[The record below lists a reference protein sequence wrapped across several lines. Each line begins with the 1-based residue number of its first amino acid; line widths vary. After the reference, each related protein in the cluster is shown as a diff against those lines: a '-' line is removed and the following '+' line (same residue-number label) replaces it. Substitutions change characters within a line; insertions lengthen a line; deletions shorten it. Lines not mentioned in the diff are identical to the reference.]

1 MGAARSNYYV
11 VSDQKNQQ
19 SKLPGYT
26 TYDAS
31 VVWRTEKVMAL
42 FAIKNLTGKKY
53 SEYGVYS
60 SFANDVGLYPSAE
73 RQFFFSLQYTFGG

>member
-1 MGAARSNYYV
+1 
-11 VSDQKNQQ
+11 
-19 SKLPGYT
+19 LPGYT

-73 RQFFFSLQYTFGG
+73 RQFFISLQYTFGG